1 MPHPPRKK
9 MLTTCRTHSLTNVG
23 GNSSL
28 AFGQACVMKKGRAS
42 LPAPNFQSKRRILRL
57 GDTHALEGPRIDHD
71 DLAVDEDELISTPLR
86 IDRHTFPR
94 TRADPHVAR
103 ATVADRA
110 R

>member
-57 GDTHALEGPRIDHD
+57 EDSHDLGGPRIDHVDLDVD
-71 DLAVDEDELISTPLR
+71 DGELKSSPLR
-86 IDRHTFPR
+86 IERLVFPPER
-94 TRADPHVAR
+94 VAP
-103 ATVADRA
+103 
-110 R
+110 